1 MADSQ
6 FESRKVPSAMYS
18 PRPAYIVLPRR
29 PQRPRAVAAPPPSR
43 LERFVPRLV
52 SAAAAIAMSPTA
64 WAAATMVGQGAGPRQ
79 PVDTAAQ
86 VGERLA
92 REERAERGQDRGDG
106 DAAAVTDTADTAALQ
121 LAARPVLFDSYMLVQ
136 GGDGFAIDTSRFE
149 RPDIVAPGRYRT
161 ELLVNGQWRG
171 TEDIEFRQVPGKESA
186 QPCYSRELLTRAGVD
201 LAKAARG
208 QDPQHVP
215 DPVPEGAVCD
225 EISRYIPGAE
235 LSYDQAE
242 QRAYLTVPQYFLRL
256 TGLTNYVDPQQW
268 DSGVPALLLNYN
280 TNVFTT
286 ESQGHNTTNGYAGV
300 NLGMNLGPVR
310 VRHNGAVTWSP
321 QTGTH
326 YQRGF
331 IYGQTDVTALR
342 SQLLVGESATSGEL
356 FDSVSFR
363 GASLFSDD
371 RMLPE
376 AQRYYAP
383 VVRGTAASNAKVSVY
398 QRGYLVYETTVA
410 PGPFEIDD
418 LQVASYG
425 GDLNVTVTEAN
436 GQERTFVVPFAT
448 TVQLLRPGST
458 RYSVTAGRASDLS
471 LQGSGKYIVQGTV
484 QHGIN
489 NMVTGYGGMAF
500 ATNYMSGL
508 VGAAF
513 NTPLGGFGAD
523 VTYARTGLANGE
535 SKRGASFRLSYSK
548 NIANSGT
555 NFSLAAYRYS
565 TGGYLGLRDALSLHD
580 LTERGVPTDSFA
592 RMRARMDANVSQ
604 QLGTSGGSVYLNGSS
619 LQYWNQRGQALSFTL
634 GYSNQWRGITYSV
647 SVQRVQ
653 NVSAGTSVP
662 YTGGGSFMSPSVT
675 PKSTLVSVNLSI
687 PLGRGGSR
695 TTPLMNTFFTH
706 DSDRG
711 AQVSTGVSG
720 ALNERGTASY
730 SVSGTYDNN
739 RNATSGNASIS
750 YRASRATVG
759 ASIAQGQGYRQ
770 ASANAMG
777 ALVLHPGGLSAAQ
790 TLGETIGVVK
800 APDATGATV
809 NSGGAT
815 IDGRGY
821 AIVPSLTPY
830 QLNSVDLDPKGMAD
844 DVELKTTSRSV
855 APRAGAV
862 VMLSYETRRARAVLI
877 DSRTPS
883 GEPLPF
889 AASVIDTETNASVG
903 AVGQGSRLVI
913 RSEKDHGTI
922 RVEWGSKPDQR
933 CAIDYT
939 LPARETGGG
948 KSYATLDLEC
958 RPIPA
963 GGAEGGKVAARQ

>member
-1 MADSQ
+1 M
-6 FESRKVPSAMYS
+6 
-18 PRPAYIVLPRR
+18 
-29 PQRPRAVAAPPPSR
+29 
-43 LERFVPRLV
+43 PRLV
-52 SAAAAIAMSPTA
+52 GAAAAIAMSPTA
-64 WAAATMVGQGAGPRQ
+64 WAAAAMVGQGAGTRQ
-79 PVDTAAQ
+79 PVDAAAQ

-92 REERAERGQDRGDG
+92 REERAQRGQDRDDTPVAAG
-106 DAAAVTDTADTAALQ
+106 AAATAAAALR
-121 LAARPVLFDSYMLVQ
+121 LAARPVLFDSHMLVQ
-136 GGDGFAIDTSRFE
+136 GVDGIAIDTSRFE
-149 RPDIVAPGRYRT
+149 RPDIVAPGRYRA

-201 LAKAARG
+201 LGKAARG
-208 QDPQHVP
+208 QDLQRAPNP
-215 DPVPEGAVCD
+215 LPEGAVCD

-242 QRAYLTVPQYFLRL
+242 QRVYLTVPQYFLRL

-280 TNVFTT
+280 TNIFTT
-286 ESQGHNTTNGYAGV
+286 ESNGRNTTNGYAGV
-300 NLGMNLGPVR
+300 NLGMNLGPLR
-310 VRHNGAVTWSP
+310 VRHNGSVTWSP

-326 YQRGF
+326 YQRGY
-331 IYGQTDVTALR
+331 IYGQTDLTAWR

-371 RMLPE
+371 RMLPQ

-383 VVRGTAASNAKVSVY
+383 VVRGTAGSNAKVSVY

-471 LQGSGKYIVQGTV
+471 LQGSGQYIVQGTL

-489 NMVTGYGGMAF
+489 NMVTGYGGLAF

-508 VGAAF
+508 AGVAL
-513 NTPLGGFGAD
+513 NTPFGGFGAD
-523 VTYARTGLANGE
+523 VTYARLALANGDR
-535 SKRGASFRLSYSK
+535 KRGASFRLSYSK
-548 NIANSGT
+548 NLANSGT

-592 RMRARMDANVSQ
+592 RMRARVDANISQ
-604 QLGTSGGSVYLNGSS
+604 QLGTRGGNLYLNGSS

-634 GYSNQWRGITYSV
+634 GYSNQWRDITYSV

-653 NVSAGTSVP
+653 NVAPGAGAP
-662 YTGGGSFMSPSVT
+662 YTGGGSFTSTSVS

-687 PLGRGGSR
+687 PLGRGSR
-695 TTPLMNTFFTH
+695 TAPLASTFFTH

-711 AQVSTGVSG
+711 AQMSAGVSG
-720 ALNERGTASY
+720 ALDERGKASY
-730 SVSGTYDNN
+730 SLSGTYDNQ
-739 RNATSGNASIS
+739 RSAASGNASIN

-777 ALVLHPGGLSAAQ
+777 ALVVHAGGISAAQ
-790 TLGETIGVVK
+790 TLGETIGVVR
-800 APDATGATV
+800 APDAAGATV
-809 NSGGAT
+809 NYGGAT
-815 IDGRGY
+815 VDGRGY

-830 QLNSVDLDPKGMAD
+830 QLNNIDLDPKGMPD

-877 DSRTPS
+877 NSRLPG

-889 AASVIDTETNASVG
+889 AASVVDAATNAAVG

-922 RVEWGSKPDQR
+922 RVEWGSKPEQR
-933 CAIDYT
+933 CAIDYA
-939 LPARETGGG
+939 LPAREAGG
-948 KSYATLDLEC
+948 KGYDTLDLEC

-963 GGAEGGKVAARQ
+963 GGAEGGPVAARQ

>member
-1 MADSQ
+1 M
-6 FESRKVPSAMYS
+6 
-18 PRPAYIVLPRR
+18 
-29 PQRPRAVAAPPPSR
+29 AAPPASR
-43 LERFVPRLV
+43 LERFVPRLIG
-52 SAAAAIAMSPTA
+52 AAAAIAMSPTA
-64 WAAATMVGQGAGPRQ
+64 WAAAAMVGQGAGTRQ
-79 PVDTAAQ
+79 PADAAAQ

-92 REERAERGQDRGDG
+92 REERAEWAERAESG
-106 DAAAVTDTADTAALQ
+106 DAPAAATASPAEAASAAPSL
-121 LAARPVLFDSYMLVQ
+121 LADRPVLFDSYMLVQ
-136 GGDGFAIDTSRFE
+136 GSGGIAIDTSRFE
-149 RPDIVAPGRYRT
+149 RPDIVAPGRYRA

-171 TEDIEFRQVPGKESA
+171 TEDMAFGQVPGKESA
-186 QPCYSRELLTRAGVD
+186 QPCYSRELLARAGVD

-208 QDPQHVP
+208 QDLQRAPN
-215 DPVPEGAVCD
+215 PVPEGMVCD
-225 EISRYIPGAE
+225 DIARYIPGAG

-242 QRAYLTVPQYFLRL
+242 QRVYLTVPQYFLRL

-268 DSGVPALLLNYN
+268 DSGVPALLLGYN

-286 ESQGHNTTNGYAGV
+286 ESRGHNTTNGYAGM
-300 NLGMNLGPVR
+300 NLGMNLGPLR
-310 VRHNGAVTWSP
+310 VRHNGTVTWSP

-326 YQRGF
+326 YQRGY
-331 IYGQTDVTALR
+331 IYGQTDLTAWR

-383 VVRGTAASNAKVSVY
+383 VVRGTAGSNAKVSVY

-436 GQERTFVVPFAT
+436 GQARSFVVPFAT

-471 LQGSGKYIVQGTV
+471 LQGSGQYLVQGTL
-484 QHGIN
+484 QHGIS
-489 NMVTGYGGMAF
+489 NMVTGYGGLAF
-500 ATNYMSGL
+500 ASNYMSGL
-508 VGAAF
+508 AGAAF
-513 NTPLGGFGAD
+513 NTPFGGFGAD
-523 VTYARTGLANGE
+523 VTYARTALPNGDR
-535 SKRGASFRLSYSK
+535 KRGASFRLSYSK
-548 NIANSGT
+548 NLANSGT

-580 LTERGVPTDSFA
+580 LTERGVPTDAFA
-592 RMRARMDANVSQ
+592 RMRARVDANISQ
-604 QLGTSGGSVYLNGSS
+604 QLGTSGGSLYLNGSS

-634 GYSNQWRGITYSV
+634 GYSNQWRGITYSL

-653 NVSAGTSVP
+653 NVAAGTSAP
-662 YTGGGSFMSPSVT
+662 YTGGGTYMGTSVSAR
-675 PKSTLVSVNLSI
+675 STLVSLNFSI
-687 PLGRGGSR
+687 PLGSGSR

-720 ALNERGTASY
+720 TLDERGTASY
-730 SVSGTYDNN
+730 SLSGNYDNN
-739 RNATSGNASIS
+739 RGAASGNASIS
-750 YRASRATVG
+750 YRATRATVG
-759 ASIAQGQGYRQ
+759 ASVAQGQGYRQ
-770 ASANAMG
+770 ASATAMG
-777 ALVLHPGGLSAAQ
+777 ALVVHPGGISAAQ
-790 TLGETIGVVK
+790 TLGETIGVVR

-809 NSGGAT
+809 SYGGAT

-830 QLNSVDLDPKGMAD
+830 QLNNIDLDPKGMPD

-877 DSRTPS
+877 DSKMPGGT
-883 GEPLPF
+883 PLPF
-889 AASVIDTETNASVG
+889 AASVIDTATNTAVG

-913 RSEKDHGTI
+913 RTEKDNGTL
-922 RVEWGSKPDQR
+922 RVEWGSKPEQR
-933 CAIDYT
+933 CAIDYA
-939 LPARETGGG
+939 LPAREAGGG
-948 KSYATLDLEC
+948 KGYATLELEC
-958 RPIPA
+958 TPLPA
-963 GGAEGGKVAARQ
+963 GGEGGKVAAAAVNG